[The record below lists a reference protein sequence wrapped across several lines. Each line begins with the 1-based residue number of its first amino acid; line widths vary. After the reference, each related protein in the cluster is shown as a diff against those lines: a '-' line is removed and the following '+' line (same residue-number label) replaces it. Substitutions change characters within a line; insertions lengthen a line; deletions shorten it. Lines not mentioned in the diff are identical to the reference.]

1 MTITTKVKMLE
12 KVFQKNPDFHF
23 WPLAGQLIFQI
34 FEKAKFQEI
43 RLQNKKIHVVKPL
56 VVSTYFSKKQRVT

>member
-1 MTITTKVKMLE
+1 MTITTKEKILE

-34 FEKAKFQEI
+34 FEKAKLYSDE
-43 RLQNKKIHVVKPL
+43 KD
-56 VVSTYFSKKQRVT
+56 